1 MKRKLEIGTL
11 FLCFSLGVSL
21 LFSNRALA
29 NNKDSSSEKKLADF
43 ISQNLRIKKIEVK
56 GNTIF
61 QTEINTLVSEYENRS
76 LSGEELEE
84 IANKI
89 TQIYLNEGYITTRA
103 VLEEIRGDVAIIQV
117 YEGEIEAIE
126 IEGGG
131 RLENYVRER
140 VSLGTTSPFNSGK
153 LEDQLKLLK
162 ADPLIQKIQAT
173 LKPGSRERSSI
184 LEVKVTPAPP
194 LFGNIGVNNN
204 SPPSVGDVG
213 MNLGLGYRNPLG
225 LGDTFSISYQPRI
238 EDWTGTYSVDIN
250 YSVPI
255 NPMDGRINARVS
267 IQENKIV
274 EGPFRPLD
282 IRGETQY
289 YEINW
294 RQPVIRTP
302 QEELA
307 LSVGLSYRHG
317 QTFTFFGPT
326 PFGIGP
332 DKNGISETSVLTFG
346 QDYVLREKTGAWGLR
361 SQIRVGTGIFGATKA
376 VIPDAPDGFFVAW
389 LGQVQRVQVLSPDN
403 ILIIQGDIQIAFDP
417 LLTSEQFVIGGGD
430 SVRGYRQNIR
440 AGDNG
445 FRFLI
450 EDRITLARDENLE
463 PSFQLAPFFNMGSVW
478 NVRGNPN
485 TLPDQRFIAALGL
498 GMIWQPSRNLNLRLD
513 IAPPLINLRDRGNN
527 IQDDGFHFSVN
538 YSF

>member
-61 QTEINTLVSEYENRS
+61 QTEINSLVSEYENRS

-140 VSLGTTSPFNSGK
+140 VSLGTISPFNSGK
-153 LEDQLKLLK
+153 LEDQLRLLK

-213 MNLGLGYRNPLG
+213 MNFGLGYRNPLG

-238 EDWTGTYSVDIN
+238 EDWTGTYSVDVN

-302 QEELA
+302 REELA